1 MKGDVVVHQ
10 LEMYQLLIRSEYLKN
25 IVHKPPGLDVVV
37 PTHSRVGRYFNLNLL
52 SGCLV
57 RMSYSSSKIFC
68 FIFSSLVLSAR
79 KFYNLN
85 YFI

>member
-52 SGCLV
+52 SGC
-57 RMSYSSSKIFC
+57 
-68 FIFSSLVLSAR
+68 
-79 KFYNLN
+79 
-85 YFI
+85 